1 VDVES
6 WTRALRL
13 EGVRMADATGAAGPD
28 APVPSC
34 PDWVVRDL
42 VRHTGGVHRWATGVV
57 STPRTEVWAVGLDEV
72 VGTWPSDDALV
83 EWFLEGHADLVA
95 ALEAAPPDLECWTIL
110 RAPSPLAHW
119 ARRQAHETTIHRVD
133 TELAAGGT
141 LGPIDAALA
150 ADGVDELLCG
160 FVPRRSTRL
169 RAETP
174 AVLRVRSAHTG
185 DAWVLRIDTEGVSAE
200 RTEAGGDDGAAAA
213 DDGLAGTPAAC
224 TVSGTAEDLYLA
236 LWNRGRLETLS
247 VEGDGAVL
255 AQFLQSVQVG

>member
-1 VDVES
+1 VDVEA
-6 WTRALRL
+6 WIEALRL
-13 EGVRMADATGAAGPD
+13 EGVRMADAAAAAGPD

-42 VRHTGGVHRWATGVV
+42 VRHTGGVHRWATDVI
-57 STPRTEVWAVGLDEV
+57 STPRTEVGAVGLDEV

-83 EWFLEGHADLVA
+83 EWFRQGHADLIA
-95 ALEAAPPDLECWTIL
+95 ALVAAPPDLECWTIL

-133 TELAAGGT
+133 AELAADQAV
-141 LGPIDAALA
+141 GPVDARLA

-169 RAETP
+169 HAETP
-174 AVLRVRSAHTG
+174 TVLRVHSTDTD
-185 DAWVLRIDTEGVSAE
+185 DAWVLRMDTEGVRAV
-200 RTEAGGDDGAAAA
+200 RVEADGDGAE
-213 DDGLAGTPAAC
+213 DTGDTTAC
-224 TVSGTAEDLYLA
+224 TVSGVAEDLYRA
-236 LWNRGRLETLS
+236 LWNRGRTDTLT

-255 AQFLQSVQVG
+255 TQFLQSVRVR